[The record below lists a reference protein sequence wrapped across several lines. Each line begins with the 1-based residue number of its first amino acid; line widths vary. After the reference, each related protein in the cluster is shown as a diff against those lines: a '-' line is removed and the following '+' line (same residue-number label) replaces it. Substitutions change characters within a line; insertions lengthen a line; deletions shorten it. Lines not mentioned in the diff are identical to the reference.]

1 MKRLLPASLS
11 LLLLAPGFLRGEES
25 RLAAF
30 EKGLADPSA
39 PVPGGSSAPDS
50 DPKKGLA
57 GAKHDD
63 EEESE
68 GWTNTYGEILVLSVL
83 YGGMESLASVSP
95 QHWGLL
101 EGIDIKREPGSTLV
115 PFARVDS
122 SYQSIDNNLDAVDV
136 RGEVGFGPLGLQV
149 RRTWYDE
156 DNVDTGELQLTQVH
170 FLYRMQYLGR
180 LGVDLGVGPSTLDGI
195 NRYDSISWTT
205 PVRLRLCDGFTAEFR
220 PMWVTFDDSRV
231 RDYELTGQ
239 VTWRNVGV
247 IAGYRWLMNDDES
260 LEAPLIG
267 LSLRW

>member
-1 MKRLLPASLS
+1 MRPLPSLALS
-11 LLLLAPGFLRGEES
+11 ALLLAPGLSRGEEG

-30 EKGLADPSA
+30 EKGLANPPDPVAAPAASA
-39 PVPGGSSAPDS
+39 RKAD
-50 DPKKGLA
+50 DDDQDK
-57 GAKHDD
+57 DD
-63 EEESE
+63 EE
-68 GWTNTYGEILVLSVL
+68 GWSNTFGEVLVLSVL
-83 YGGMESLASVSP
+83 YGGMESLAAVSP
-95 QHWGLL
+95 GHWGVL
-101 EGIDIKREPGSTLV
+101 EGIDFKREPGSTLV
-115 PFARVDS
+115 PYARVDS
-122 SYQSIDNNLDAVDV
+122 SYQSIDNNLDAVDL

-156 DNVDTGELQLTQVH
+156 DNVDTGELQLTQVQ

-180 LGVDLGVGPSTLDGI
+180 LGVDLGVGPATLDGI
-195 NRYDSISWTT
+195 NRYDSVSWTT
-205 PVRLRLCDGFTAEFR
+205 PVHLRLCDWFTAEFR

-247 IAGYRWLMNDDES
+247 YAGYRWLTNDDES